1 VQNNK
6 PSRAKDLETI
16 LTICVALVVFFLVGK
31 NHHKYLLELSV
42 VLGLIG
48 MFSKYLTSKISWLWW
63 KISELIGAVMSRVI
77 LTIVFFL
84 FLVPIAFLS
93 RLFGKKNDLQLK
105 RTIGDTYYVT
115 RNHVYQ
121 AKDLENGW

>member
-1 VQNNK
+1 METNK
-6 PSRAKDLETI
+6 QTRERDLETI
-16 LTICVALVVFFLVGK
+16 LTICVALLVFFLIGK
-31 NHHKYLLELSV
+31 NHHRYLLQFSV

-77 LTIVFFL
+77 LTIIFFL

-93 RLFGKKNDLQLK
+93 RVFSKKDDLQLK
-105 RTIGDTYYVT
+105 RTTGSTYYVT

-121 AKDLENGW
+121 PRDLENAW